1 LEWQGWIERPEF
13 VMRFLVNVRQ
23 EFDPQAGSIIYKP
36 APSPAI
42 DAARQAH
49 PFQVFLQ
56 FAQYP
61 LWSVSAVDSPEGAH
75 DVAVTDWRFP
85 FGASALVD
93 SSNRVIS
100 SSFHYGAN
108 TTAKE

>member
-1 LEWQGWIERPEF
+1 MHF
-13 VMRFLVNVRQ
+13 AVNVTQ

-49 PFQVFLQ
+49 PFQVFLR

-61 LWSVSAVDSPEGAH
+61 LWSVSTVDSPAGAH
-75 DVAVTDWRFP
+75 DVSVTDWRFP
-85 FGASALVD
+85 FGATALVD

-100 SSFHYGAN
+100 SSFHFGAN